1 MKITD
6 LYANDLAV
14 EIKNYYI
21 EKLQLGY
28 DNQESLRLTLE
39 QYEGCFYS
47 KDEDMTD
54 YWLVMADTQWVL
66 GRLDDSVKNKAID
79 IIEND
84 EDLIHYAY
92 DQCLYDGRKEVLRN
106 LLERLKSPQPEPKKI
121 KKLELYICPWKV
133 NDAYALQM
141 KGKDAINAGIENR
154 WLIIIKIDEKY
165 IKPGHIMPIVRLKL
179 TKSEILPENLEAID
193 ELPYFTLVNSKNLII
208 YKSFMWIE
216 KTRAITKVLNRLVY
230 LGNYDFI
237 EPNEP
242 ITSHSVDSPM
252 DLLEFEISKRFTW
265 YYTINSDQL

>member
-141 KGKDAINAGIENR
+141 KGKDAANAGIENR

-165 IKPGHIMPIVRLKL
+165 IKPGHIMPIVRFKL
-179 TKSEILPENLEAID
+179 TKSDRLPETLSDIN
-193 ELPYFTLVNSKNLII
+193 ELPYFMLYNVKGLII
-208 YKSFMWIE
+208 YKSFIWIE
-216 KTRAITKVLNRLVY
+216 KKKAMSKVLKRLIY
-230 LGNYDFI
+230 LGNFDFVEPYEPPTSSQSLVPIDLI
-237 EPNEP
+237 EQEIPKRYSWYYN
-242 ITSHSVDSPM
+242 VDS
-252 DLLEFEISKRFTW
+252 I
-265 YYTINSDQL
+265 